1 MAYTGKNPF
10 KVTRPLYLVGGFE
23 ATTATGDIVLTG
35 KSAQYQAID
44 PGGSARNVDLP
55 EPIKGGFFHIANKAD
70 AAEDITVRQ
79 ADGSTTLV
87 TISQNE
93 TAIVYAEDDKAD
105 DAADGWSLFMILT
118 GAIA

>member
-10 KVTRPLYLVGGFE
+10 KIMRPLYMVGGFE

-55 EPIKGGFFHIANKAD
+55 EPIEGAWFHVANKAD
-70 AAEDITVRQ
+70 AAENIVLRQ
-79 ADGSTTLV
+79 ADGSTTLA
-87 TISQNE
+87 TLNE
-93 TAIVYAEDDKAD
+93 GDTAIVYALADKAD
-105 DAADGWSLFMILT
+105 AAADGWAVFMVLT
-118 GAIA
+118 GTIS